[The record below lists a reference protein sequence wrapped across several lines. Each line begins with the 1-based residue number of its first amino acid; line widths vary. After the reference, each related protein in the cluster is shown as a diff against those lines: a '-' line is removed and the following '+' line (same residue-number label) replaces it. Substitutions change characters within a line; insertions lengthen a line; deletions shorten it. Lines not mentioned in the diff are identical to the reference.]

1 MGGAVRFERM
11 AGLVPY
17 GEADSL
23 QRACRAALE
32 AGGGM
37 DTVFLLEHAPVI
49 TLGRKSDPAHVRAPR
64 ELLDA
69 LGVDVCVAD
78 RGGDVTYHGPGQMVA
93 YPVLDLRRWRC
104 SVNWYLRSLEEALLR
119 LLAGYGIGGGR
130 LEGFTGVWVDGAK
143 VAAIGVGIHQ
153 WVTFHGIALNVDPDW
168 RHWDCIV
175 PCGIADKPLTSLA
188 RLLGQAPPMAEVMD
202 RFQAAFS
209 GVFGDEVT
217 P

>member
-1 MGGAVRFERM
+1 MGGTVHFERM
-11 AGLVPY
+11 AGLVSY
-17 GEADSL
+17 GDAHAL
-23 QRACRAALE
+23 QLARRAALE
-32 AGGGM
+32 AGGGE

-49 TLGRKSDPAHVRAPR
+49 TLGRKADPAHVRAPR
-64 ELLDA
+64 ELLDT
-69 LGVDVCVAD
+69 LGVSLCVAD

-104 SVNWYLRSLEEALLR
+104 SVNWYLRSLEESLIR
-119 LLAGYGIGGGR
+119 LLAGYGLEGGR

-143 VAAIGVGIHQ
+143 VAAVGVGIHQ

-175 PCGIADKPLTSLA
+175 PCGIADRPLTSLA

-202 RFQAAFS
+202 RFQAAFLE
-209 GVFGDEVT
+209 VFERD
-217 P
+217 PRQ